1 MKQKYNTTSFDA
13 TAADLCPRKEKR
25 QTQIIKDVHQNIVKT
40 SLTHQKNTI
49 MKDPPAENNFSLLN
63 HQKINFN
70 NPIKNL
76 QL

>member
-1 MKQKYNTTSFDA
+1 
-13 TAADLCPRKEKR
+13 
-25 QTQIIKDVHQNIVKT
+25 
-40 SLTHQKNTI
+40 
-49 MKDPPAENNFSLLN
+49 MKDPPAKTNFSLLK

>member
-1 MKQKYNTTSFDA
+1 MTPRRMIFVPERKTPNTNYKRCTSEYNKNKFNS
-13 TAADLCPRKEKR
+13 
-25 QTQIIKDVHQNIVKT
+25 
-40 SLTHQKNTI
+40 SKNTI
-49 MKDPPAENNFSLLN
+49 MKDPPTEKNFSLLK

>member
-1 MKQKYNTTSFDA
+1 MRQVLT
-13 TAADLCPRKEKR
+13 PRRMIFVLER
-25 QTQIIKDVHQNIVKT
+25 KT
-40 SLTHQKNTI
+40 SNTNYKRCTSEYIKSKFNSLKNAI
-49 MKDPPAENNFSLLN
+49 MKDPPAEKNFSLLK

>member
-1 MKQKYNTTSFDA
+1 
-13 TAADLCPRKEKR
+13 
-25 QTQIIKDVHQNIVKT
+25 
-40 SLTHQKNTI
+40 
-49 MKDPPAENNFSLLN
+49 MKDPPAEKNFSLLK